1 MAALADALRA
11 DDEVPASFGAAGRAV
26 YPSPDLDAE
35 LAALTYDSAAPSMA
49 LVRGDSG
56 GSGGDAGSGE
66 EPASLR
72 ALTYAGSR
80 LTVHLEVGDG
90 AVFGQVAPAQCCQV
104 EIQCCEVEIQCS
116 EVELQTGHGP
126 PVVVNTDEDGWF
138 VVRPTPAGRFRLHCR
153 TAADG
158 PGMVTGWI
166 AV

>member
-1 MAALADALRA
+1 MAALDDALRA
-11 DDEVPASFGAAGRAV
+11 DDDVPASFGAAGRAV

-35 LAALTYDSAAPSMA
+35 LAALTYDSAAPSLA
-49 LVRGDSG
+49 LVRGGNTGSG
-56 GSGGDAGSGE
+56 GSAE
-66 EPASLR
+66 EPAALR

-80 LTVHLEVGDG
+80 LTVHLEVSDG
-90 AVFGQVAPAQCCQV
+90 AVFGQVAPAQR
-104 EIQCCEVEIQCS
+104 CEVELQCC

-126 PVVVNTDEDGWF
+126 PVVVSTDEDGWF

-153 TAADG
+153 TAAEG